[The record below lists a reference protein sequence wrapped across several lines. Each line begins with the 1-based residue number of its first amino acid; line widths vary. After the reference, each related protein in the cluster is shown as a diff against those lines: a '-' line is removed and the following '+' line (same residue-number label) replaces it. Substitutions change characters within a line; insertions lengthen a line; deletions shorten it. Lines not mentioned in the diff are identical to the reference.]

1 MPKIKDL
8 RHEARI
14 DTMNSPFIGRYEWVQ
29 GGAVY
34 WLDAKVGTGDIHFT
48 VPGNDNDE
56 FRMLHISTEVG
67 NGANGA
73 VRYRM
78 NQYGEWF
85 YPMDVKK
92 IYDPTITNI
101 SELRPEYRERFRT
114 WLESKTGDYNKFQWC
129 AYAAMAFVGAVS

>member
-1 MPKIKDL
+1 MPKIRDL

-14 DTMNSPFIGRYEWVQ
+14 DTMNSPFIGRYQWVS

-34 WLDAKVGTGDIHFT
+34 WLDGKVGTGDIHFT

-67 NGANGA
+67 PGANGA

-78 NQYGEWF
+78 NQSGEWF
-85 YPMDVKK
+85 YPADLEK
-92 IYDPTITNI
+92 IRDFTNI
-101 SELRPEYRERFRT
+101 SELSSKYRDVFEN
-114 WLESKTGDYNKFQWC
+114 WLKSTTGGSNKLQWC
-129 AYAAMAFVGAVS
+129 AYAAMQFVTAVS